1 MTQRFSLTKFLR
13 QIIMIRESDVQ
24 NILKHYTDPYLGTDY
39 FTSKTPIK
47 IEIKDNLIAVYLT
60 LGYPFTDTEVKDNLL
75 KMLQKAF
82 PSTKI
87 DLRVNWAVE
96 PRAVQPGMKGINE
109 IKNIIVVASG
119 KGGVG
124 KSTTAVNIALAL
136 VAEGAKVGILDADI
150 YGPNQPQML
159 GVNHRPKTTD
169 QKAMKPIIR
178 YKLQSMSI
186 GYLVDQS
193 TPIVW
198 RGPMVTGALLQLLND
213 TQWDSLDYLIID
225 MPPGTGDVQL
235 TLAQKIPVCAAVIVT
250 TPQDVA
256 LLDARKGIEMFYKVK
271 IPVLGIVEN
280 MSVHVCS
287 QCGNRDPIFGTD
299 GGQKIAEEYGVPLLG
314 KLPLTKQIREQTDS
328 GTPTVVAEP
337 HSEVTMLYRQIAKKI
352 AAKLSLQT
360 KNYSSL
366 FPNIIIENN

>member
-1 MTQRFSLTKFLR
+1 
-13 QIIMIRESDVQ
+13 MINEAEIQ
-24 NILKHYTDPYLGTDY
+24 QILKNYVDPYLETDY
-39 FTSKTPIK
+39 FTSKTPLK
-47 IEIKDNLIAVYLT
+47 IDIQGNSITVNLM
-60 LGYPFTDTEVKDNLL
+60 LGYPFKDNHAQNTLTA
-75 KMLQKAF
+75 MLQAAL
-82 PSTKI
+82 PQAKI
-87 DLRVNWAVE
+87 KVEIAWKVE
-96 PRAVQPGMKGINE
+96 PRAVQPGMKNIAM
-109 IKNIIVVASG
+109 IKNIIAVASG

-136 VAEGAKVGILDADI
+136 VAEDAKVGILDADI

-159 GVNHRPKTTD
+159 GVTSRPTIND
-169 QKAMKPIIR
+169 QKEMNPILR
-178 YKLQSMSI
+178 HGLQSMSI
-186 GYLVDQS
+186 GYLIDQS

-213 TQWDSLDYLIID
+213 TKWDDLDYLIID

-235 TLAQKIPVCAAVIVT
+235 TLAQKIPVCGAVIVT

-271 IPVLGIVEN
+271 IPVLGVIEN

-287 QCGNRDPIFGTD
+287 HCGNREPIFGLG
-299 GGQKIAEEYGVPLLG
+299 GGQKIAQEYDVALLG
-314 KLPLTKQIREQTDS
+314 QLPLTKAIRAHADS
-328 GTPTVVAEP
+328 GCPTVVAEP
-337 HSEVTMLYRQIAKKI
+337 QSEHAMLYRQIAKKI

-360 KNYSSL
+360 KNYSTL